1 MRVKLTT
8 YKEGDMRH
16 NTFSHDEGSISSGLE
31 YEWNGDVLWQWIQ
44 EARKGPSPCD
54 SDTRECILA
63 RYLYATGCVHEDV
76 LDVKKGEEGNH
87 IHVNCAWGWV
97 GERKD
102 TLGALVESK
111 KRRVS
116 TAFETFRELR

>member
-1 MRVKLTT
+1 MRAKLTT

-54 SDTRECILA
+54 SDTRECVLS

-76 LDVKKGEEGNH
+76 LDVKRGGQSHTRELCMGLGRGEGD
-87 IHVNCAWGWV
+87 AL
-97 GERKD
+97 D
-102 TLGALVESK
+102 ALVESK
-111 KRRVS
+111 KKRVS

>member
-1 MRVKLTT
+1 MRAKLTT

-16 NTFSHDEGSISSGLE
+16 NSFPLCSEGSISSGLE

-54 SDTRECILA
+54 SDTRECVLS

-76 LDVKKGEEGNH
+76 LDVKRGEEGNL

-97 GERKD
+97 GEREM
-102 TLGALVESK
+102 LSMPWSS
-111 KRRVS
+111 RRRSV
-116 TAFETFRELR
+116 